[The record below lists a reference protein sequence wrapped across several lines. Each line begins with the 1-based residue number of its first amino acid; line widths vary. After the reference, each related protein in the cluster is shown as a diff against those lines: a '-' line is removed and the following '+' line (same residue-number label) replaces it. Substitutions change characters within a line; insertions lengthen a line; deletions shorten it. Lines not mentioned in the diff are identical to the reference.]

1 MSIEED
7 IMSEEAFNELID
19 NFEVVEKITMFGRKS
34 IKYYVKKMQ
43 AEREQY
49 KKRIQELE
57 EYISIAPNLDKMTAT
72 EYVNI
77 QREAYVKGRAEEQ
90 QKAEEIINNYYI
102 PKQRIKDLIK
112 NETIN
117 ISGFECIALE
127 NLQELLEGE
136 K

>member
-7 IMSEEAFNELID
+7 VMSEEAFNELID

-43 AEREQY
+43 AEREQD

-57 EYISIAPNLDKMTAT
+57 EES
-72 EYVNI
+72 
-77 QREAYVKGRAEEQ
+77 
-90 QKAEEIINNYYI
+90 EIEFMMGYTKCRLNFYKNYI

-117 ISGFECIALE
+117 ISGFECIAVEDLE
-127 NLQELLEGE
+127 KLFKGE
-136 K
+136 QTI